1 MEFNKEELRELKTAI
16 NSIISQR
23 LTYKITV
30 QDGSKRQELNDKYL
44 KQDYELLEKVIKE
57 IDAYD
62 E

>member
-1 MEFNKEELRELKTAI
+1 MEFNKEELKELKTAI

-23 LTYKITV
+23 LTYKIIV

-44 KQDYELLEKVIKE
+44 KQDYALLEKVIKE